1 MATPSQFA
9 ITQRG
14 AQNSIL
20 QDAIADFKGVLTDDW
35 LQKFRDVQA
44 VPNADAV
51 LVFTAQLDSVN
62 RSRRGQSYASRV
74 HSFLSSVRSFCGVVD
89 TFASVKPEVA
99 ALVWGSVKLTME
111 IILNYTSYFEVTSNL
126 FLQLG
131 KLFPLFAE
139 YQALYPTSDRLR
151 QSLYYFHASII
162 YCCKHLVVI
171 LQRSWPQQLVQA
183 MRTSFEQ
190 EFKHDMDNIRT
201 CSERVRDE
209 IHLAK
214 AQADRHDQELQALER
229 EVSSNDRSIIKKA
242 LLNSSAKLERIRA
255 MQLIKKGRE
264 HRERMVELV
273 EAVSRYDYVRLLKQS
288 RSKRFQNTTSW
299 IFETSGFHRWIDGN
313 GSLLWLT
320 GKIGSGKSIAAGN
333 VIDHI
338 VRIKGSLG
346 CMVSYFFIRSDDQE
360 SCTADAVLKS
370 LIRQRLDPA
379 TISREDIPVLQAIH
393 SSSSDI
399 IRLLGRLMVSPR
411 SSYIIVD
418 GLDECD
424 NSNQKQLL
432 AALSSLARSSPNIR
446 LFLSGRPSLD
456 KDLRKYFKESVES
469 LVIGGD
475 STGEDI
481 HAYVEHIIDERIDDG
496 DLRVRDP
503 TLARTVK
510 QTLIRG
516 AQGMFLWVTL
526 QVEELCSKHSD
537 HDIRETLYCLPEDLE
552 ETYRRALQRIVNQK
566 HHPIAQRVFMMI
578 AASKQLLTRDELQE
592 VLALEI
598 GQKFIEPARMIND
611 MDRIASWCGNLVQVD
626 EEDQTVQ
633 FSHSSIREFLL
644 KGPLNP
650 ELEGFHVD
658 WESSDHNLGELC
670 LTYIDLNNF
679 RRIVARRTKPIVLG
693 NPLRMAQP
701 FLGSGKRMA
710 LFAKFSNTTVNES
723 YEIEPQNFGTQP
735 QSSLGVGFGHPFLK
749 YASVYWI
756 AHSENF
762 WEEETKTWKIWK
774 QIIFEGH
781 ELAKIPWQEAPLRD
795 QGSIFTWALQNRHFA
810 LMRLVVSSSLVKAS
824 QQNAFVQKVIED
836 GEMRNLN
843 FMIKRGLSSEI
854 LNFSLQMSAKI
865 GNLNVIERLLTAGAD
880 VNAKPAYE
888 YGRTALQAAAEG
900 GHLNV
905 VERLLATGADIN
917 APAGMHG
924 RTALQA
930 AAKGG
935 HLDVVERLLAAG
947 ADVNAE
953 PARMHGRTALQA
965 AAKGG
970 HLSVVE
976 RLLASGAD
984 INALAGIH
992 GRTALQAAAE
1002 GGHLG
1007 VVERL
1012 LAAGADVNAETAR
1025 MHGRTA
1031 LQAAAKGGHLDVVE
1045 RLLASGADINAP
1057 AGMHG
1062 RTALQAAAEGGHLGV
1077 VERLL
1082 AAGADVNAPAGIHGR
1097 TALQAAA
1104 KGGHLDIV
1112 ERLLASGADINALA
1126 GMHGRTALQAAAEGG
1141 YLGVV
1146 ERLLA
1151 AGADV
1156 NAPAGMHGRT
1166 ALQAAT
1172 EGGHLNVVER
1182 LLDAGADINAE
1193 PAYEHGRTALQAT
1206 AEGGHLDVV
1215 ERLLDASA
1223 DINAEPAYKYGR
1235 TALQAA
1241 AEGDHLDVVE
1251 KLLAAGA
1258 DVNAEPAGMHGRTA
1272 LQAAA
1277 KGGHLD
1283 IVERLLAAGADINAE
1298 PEGMHGR
1305 TALQATAEGG
1315 HLDVV
1320 ERLLDAGADVN
1331 ARPAYEHGWTALQAA
1346 AEGGYL
1352 TVVER
1357 LLAAGADVNARP
1369 AYIHGWTALQAAAE
1383 GGHLGVV
1390 ERLLAAGADVNAPA
1404 GVYGRTALQAA
1415 AEGGHLDVVERLLA
1429 DGADVNAEPAGM
1441 HGRTALQAAAE
1452 GGHLDVVERLLD
1464 AGADVN
1470 ARPAYEHGWTALQAA
1485 AKRGYLAVVER
1496 LLAAGADVN
1505 APAGVYGRTALQAA
1519 IEGDHLDIFKRLR
1532 AA

>member
-264 HRERMVELV
+264 HQSFQEISEHNELDF
-273 EAVSRYDYVRLLKQS
+273 R
-288 RSKRFQNTTSW
+288 N
-299 IFETSGFHRWIDGN
+299 
-313 GSLLWLT
+313 
-320 GKIGSGKSIAAGN
+320 
-333 VIDHI
+333 
-338 VRIKGSLG
+338 
-346 CMVSYFFIRSDDQE
+346 IRVPPLDR
-360 SCTADAVLKS
+360 
-370 LIRQRLDPA
+370 RQRLLA
-379 TISREDIPVLQAIH
+379 LAY
-393 SSSSDI
+393 SSDI